1 MSLSA
6 DLLSCRNVTWKERRL
21 LLVLISNIKRRHR
34 RYRDHRNRLQS
45 LLLWRK
51 IEWNK
56 KGEKGKVDGSRR
68 RRDSLFLKSTFFPPH
83 PFPPNVAF
91 KRREENIP
99 WPFLLR
105 RRPFLETMD
114 SIIYSTNSRS
124 TACGEGQSKQA
135 RGDKALLRTCRS
147 LKAASSPPSNPLSQ
161 LGASTPPTSL

>member
-1 MSLSA
+1 MSAIKDKKSLNFVSLSA
-6 DLLSCRNVTWKERRL
+6 DLLSCRNVTRKERRL

-34 RYRDHRNRLQS
+34 RYRDRRNRLQS

-56 KGEKGKVDGSRR
+56 KEKSERWMDRGGGGGT
-68 RRDSLFLKSTFFPPH
+68 LFFLKSTFFPPH

-124 TACGEGQSKQA
+124 TYCMRRRPKQA
-135 RGDKALLRTCRS
+135 SKG
-147 LKAASSPPSNPLSQ
+147 
-161 LGASTPPTSL
+161 G

>member
-34 RYRDHRNRLQS
+34 RYRDRRNRLQS

-114 SIIYSTNSRS
+114 RYHILHQLTIYVLH
-124 TACGEGQSKQA
+124 AAKAKASKQG
-135 RGDKALLRTCRS
+135 RIRLELS
-147 LKAASSPPSNPLSQ
+147 FFPPPSLFFFVRV
-161 LGASTPPTSL
+161 AS